1 MIFLSTG
8 GFKNKT
14 AFESACL
21 YNSYKIKNVELSAGK
36 FSPNIKNEL
45 KILKKMAKIKLHNY
59 FPPPEK
65 PIVLNLCSTNRNN
78 ISKTISHIKNSII
91 LTNKIDGKYF
101 SFHAGF
107 RFDPMVS
114 QLGKKMSK
122 KKLLD
127 KKIAYKL
134 FRKRIIYL
142 NKFAKKYKVKLLIEN
157 NVISKKNI
165 KVFGENPFLLTNPKE
180 IIDFFRDLDP
190 NVGLL
195 LDVAHLKVSSNSE
208 KFNLIE
214 GYKKIY
220 PLIDAFHLSDN
231 NGEEDSNSIIKKNSW
246 FLKRLKKN
254 LDYYSIEVYIDDIK
268 KLKKQIELVNKYL

>member
-1 MIFLSTG
+1 MKNYYSEIEKKIVVENDPFEFCSSSDFLPIDIA
-8 GFKNKT
+8 NKAET
-14 AFESACL
+14 EF
-21 YNSYKIKNVELSAGK
+21 VD
-36 FSPNIKNEL
+36 FD
-45 KILKKMAKIKLHNY
+45 
-59 FPPPEK
+59 
-65 PIVLNLCSTNRNN
+65 
-78 ISKTISHIKNSII
+78 KTIGSGNERYQK
-91 LTNKIDGKYF
+91 LKRGF
-101 SFHAGF
+101 S
-107 RFDPMVS
+107 DYS
-114 QLGKKMSK
+114 KMPST
-122 KKLLD
+122 
-127 KKIAYKL
+127 
-134 FRKRIIYL
+134 
-142 NKFAKKYKVKLLIEN
+142 V
-157 NVISKKNI
+157 
-165 KVFGENPFLLTNPKE
+165 KE

-231 NGEEDSNSIIKKNSW
+231 NGEKDSNSIIKKNSW